1 MSLSHY
7 LEVCVP
13 PSVHAVNTEGG
24 SFVDVKEGDNAT
36 LECEADGIPRPTIHW
51 VSTKARVIRKY
62 FGRSYPRN
70 KQTYFGRLVCLF
82 IWGLLSGGNIVF
94 VKEGKNATLVCEAD
108 GIPRPT
114 IHWVSTK
121 VASID

>member
-51 VSTKARVIRKY
+51 VSTKACVIRL
-62 FGRSYPRN
+62 
-70 KQTYFGRLVCLF
+70 YFGRLVCLF
-82 IWGLLSGGNIVF
+82 MWGLLSGENIVF
-94 VKEGKNATLVCEAD
+94 VDVKEGNNATLELEAG

-114 IHWVSTK
+114 IQVNILAHVKILDFGWL
-121 VASID
+121 IFP

>member
-36 LECEADGIPRPTIHW
+36 LECEADGIPRPKIHW
-51 VSTKARVIRKY
+51 VSTKARVIILFLVVTRY
-62 FGRSYPRN
+62 
-70 KQTYFGRLVCLF
+70 KQTNNCLF
-82 IWGLLSGGNIVF
+82 VF
-94 VKEGKNATLVCEAD
+94 VGFVE
-108 GIPRPT
+108 
-114 IHWVSTK
+114 W
-121 VASID
+121 

>member
-1 MSLSHY
+1 VSLSHY

-51 VSTKARVIRKY
+51 VSILACVKILDL
-62 FGRSYPRN
+62 GRP
-70 KQTYFGRLVCLF
+70 
-82 IWGLLSGGNIVF
+82 
-94 VKEGKNATLVCEAD
+94 TLVA
-108 GIPRPT
+108 
-114 IHWVSTK
+114 
-121 VASID
+121 